1 MIRENSDRIGSVE
14 LSANRVQNENARL
27 RIQAA
32 GGNPQS
38 QFALARS
45 LAGQGDIAG
54 AINWFR
60 RATDQGLAAARRELG
75 LIFVFG
81 LSGRYE
87 AAEGERQLALAADQG
102 DAEAC
107 YWRAALMPLRPTWSE
122 SEALGQLRL
131 AAERGDRLA
140 LRTLAL
146 VAAGSGAW
154 STAGALFTRAALL
167 GDSHS
172 AQLQSCPPVNTTAS
186 SDAAQAAIDWPDA
199 LPAISPAA
207 AVVHCRDPYIATIDH
222 VFTALECA
230 HLMELGRPLLQPS
243 LTVDPQTGQAVRMP
257 LRTSHSM
264 RFEAFQ
270 EDFWLRLMQLR
281 LCQHFGSRLAA
292 CEPLA
297 LLRYQPG
304 EEYRPHRDYLP
315 PARLAMADG
324 QLGGQRLYTA
334 FVYLSDVEAGGETDF
349 PKLSVRISP
358 KAGRAVL
365 FRNTLA
371 DATPDPRTL
380 HAGLPVIAGEKWLA
394 TLWIR
399 ERDVRQP

>member
-1 MIRENSDRIGSVE
+1 MIRGNSDRIDNVE

-38 QFALARS
+38 QFDLARL

-60 RATDQGLAAARRELG
+60 RAADQGLASARRELG

-81 LSGRYE
+81 LSSRYE
-87 AAEGERQLALAADQG
+87 VAEGERQLAQAADQG
-102 DAEAC
+102 DAEAR
-107 YWRAALMPLRPTWSE
+107 YWRAALAPLRPTWSE
-122 SEALGQLRL
+122 ADALAQLRL
-131 AAERGDRLA
+131 AAEQNDRLA
-140 LRTLAL
+140 LRSLAL
-146 VAAGSGAW
+146 VAAGNGAW
-154 STAGALFTRAALL
+154 STAGALFSRAATF

-172 AQLQSCPPVNTTAS
+172 AQLRSYLPVN
-186 SDAAQAAIDWPDA
+186 AAPSADPAQPTIDWPDT
-199 LPAISPAA
+199 LPSISPVSSA
-207 AVVHCRDPYIATIDH
+207 VHCHDPYIATIDD

-243 LTVDPQTGQAVRMP
+243 LTVDPQSGQAVRMP

-264 RFEAFQ
+264 HFEAFQ
-270 EDFWLRLMQLR
+270 EDFWLRVMQLR
-281 LCQHFGSRLAA
+281 LCRHFGSPLAA

-324 QLGGQRLYTA
+324 QIGGQRLYTA

-349 PKLSVRISP
+349 PELGVRISP

-365 FRNTLA
+365 FHNTLA
-371 DATPDPRTL
+371 DAAPDPRTL
-380 HAGLPVIAGEKWLA
+380 HAGLPVAAGDKWLA